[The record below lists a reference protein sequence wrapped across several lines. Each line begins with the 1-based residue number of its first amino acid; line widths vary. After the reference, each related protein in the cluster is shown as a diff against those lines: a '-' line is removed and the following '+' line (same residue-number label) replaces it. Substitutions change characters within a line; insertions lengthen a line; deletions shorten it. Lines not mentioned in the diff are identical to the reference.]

1 VDVLRFA
8 GRRLLLSIPILIFAS
23 LFVFLL
29 AINAGNPLAYLFL
42 THTPHATIVARERQL
57 HIGQAF
63 FPRYWFWMSHLIRG
77 NFGTNNEGVPVNHL
91 IWTHLWV
98 TIRFVSVAMVV
109 AILLAIVLG
118 VVAAVRQYSLLD
130 YVSTF
135 IGFLLLSMPVF
146 WFGALLKEY
155 VAIRIN
161 RLVGHTF
168 VYTIGASTPGLTG
181 GFFHNFGNYAGHL
194 LLPTVALAGISY
206 ASWSRYERATMLDV
220 LGADYVRMA
229 RAKGVPPVKVLVKHA
244 LRNALIPL
252 TTIVSIDV
260 SALLGA
266 TIITELVF
274 GWQGMGSLLYDA
286 VTKPD
291 VNELLAWL
299 MVTATIVIVLNLI
312 ADLLYGVLDPRIR

>member
-109 AILLAIVLG
+109 AVLLAIVLG

-266 TIITELVF
+266 TIITEQVF

>member
-266 TIITELVF
+266 TIITEQVF

>member
-8 GRRLLLSIPILIFAS
+8 GRRLLLSIPVLIVAS

-63 FPRYWFWMSHLIRG
+63 FPRYWFWVSHLVRG
-77 NFGTNNEGVPVNHL
+77 NFGTNNDGVPVNHL

-98 TIRFVSVAMVV
+98 TVRFVSVAMVV

-118 VVAAVRQYSLLD
+118 VVSAVRQYSLLD

-161 RLVGHTF
+161 DLVGHTF

-181 GFFHNFGNYAGHL
+181 GFFRNFGNYAGHL

-220 LGADYVRMA
+220 LGADYVRLA

-266 TIITELVF
+266 TIITEQVF

-312 ADLLYGVLDPRIR
+312 ADVLYGVLDPWIR

>member
-8 GRRLLLSIPILIFAS
+8 GRRLLLSIPVLIVAS

-63 FPRYWFWMSHLIRG
+63 FPRYWFWVSHLVRG
-77 NFGTNNEGVPVNHL
+77 NFGTNNDGVPVNHL

-98 TIRFVSVAMVV
+98 TVRFVSVAMVV
-109 AILLAIVLG
+109 AVLLAIVLG
-118 VVAAVRQYSLLD
+118 VVSAVRQYSLLD

-161 RLVGHTF
+161 DLVGHTF

-220 LGADYVRMA
+220 LGADYVRLA

-266 TIITELVF
+266 TIITEQVF

-312 ADLLYGVLDPRIR
+312 ADVLYGVLDPRIR

>member
-1 VDVLRFA
+1 VGVLRFT
-8 GRRLLLSIPILIFAS
+8 GRRLLVSIPILILSS

-29 AINAGNPLAYLFL
+29 ATNSGNPLSYLLL
-42 THTPHATIVARERQL
+42 THTPHATIVAREKQL

-63 FPRYWFWMSHLIRG
+63 FPRYWFWMSHFIRG
-77 NFGTNNEGVPVNHL
+77 NFGTNNEGIPVNHL
-91 IWTHLWV
+91 VWTHLWV
-98 TIRFVSVAMVV
+98 TVRFVAVAMIV
-109 AILLAIVLG
+109 AVLLAIVFG

-130 YVSTF
+130 YVTTF
-135 IGFLLLSMPVF
+135 VGFLLLSMPVF
-146 WFGALLKEY
+146 WFAALLKEY

-161 RLVGHTF
+161 HLVGHTF
-168 VYTIGASTPGLTG
+168 IYTIGASTPGLTG

-194 LLPTVALAGISY
+194 LLPTIALAGISY

-220 LGADYVRMA
+220 LGADYVRLA
-229 RAKGVPPVKVLVKHA
+229 RAKGVPPIKVLVKHA

-252 TTIVSIDV
+252 TTVVSIDV
-260 SALLGA
+260 SAVLGA
-266 TIITELVF
+266 TIITEQVF

-299 MVTATIVIVLNLI
+299 MVTATIVIVANLV